1 LQLLE
6 DGDGVLL
13 VLLELELLLSHDT
26 VGVLLLLALDLAG
39 LKVELSFKRRLLRLI
54 EDYRL
59 FFMLEVSKSI
69 IHENHIR
76 IGIPLK
82 HVHRRS

>member
-1 LQLLE
+1 MKLLE

-39 LKVELSFKRRLLRLI
+39 LKVELSFKRSLLRLI

-59 FFMLEVSKSI
+59 FLMLEVS
-69 IHENHIR
+69 
-76 IGIPLK
+76 
-82 HVHRRS
+82 

>member
-1 LQLLE
+1 MKLLE

-59 FFMLEVSKSI
+59 FLMLEVS
-69 IHENHIR
+69 
-76 IGIPLK
+76 
-82 HVHRRS
+82 